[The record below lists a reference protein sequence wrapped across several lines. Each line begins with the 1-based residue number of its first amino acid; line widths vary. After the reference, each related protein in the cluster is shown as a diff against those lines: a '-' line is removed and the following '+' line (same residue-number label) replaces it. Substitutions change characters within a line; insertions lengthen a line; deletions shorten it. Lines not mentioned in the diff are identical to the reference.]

1 MRARLSWIGRVLF
14 GAGVA
19 VALALG
25 TAQALASPRTLSC
38 ESCVSTPE
46 CIDCCRAMDFDFG
59 ICPFPGSECLCG

>member
-25 TAQALASPRTLSC
+25 TAQALASPRSLSC
-38 ESCVSTPE
+38 ESCVSNDE
-46 CIDCCRAMDFDFG
+46 CDRCCIDGFSLG
-59 ICPFPGSECLCG
+59 VCPFPGSECLCG